1 MHQRKAIYTLFI
13 FIQSLIY
20 GIGNPATKV
29 AYKSI
34 TPLWLL
40 AARFTLAFLL
50 FLLLFGRR
58 ILPCIK
64 KVSWKTWLPSSLC
77 CAGAYISCN
86 LALNLTAATNVGF
99 IMSLPVL
106 FTPFLAS
113 VIFTVPMYSKNSPCS
128 F

>member
-64 KVSWKTWLPSSLC
+64 KCLRHFNPLTPIHGGIRSFFLSCFPS
-77 CAGAYISCN
+77 
-86 LALNLTAATNVGF
+86 
-99 IMSLPVL
+99 
-106 FTPFLAS
+106 
-113 VIFTVPMYSKNSPCS
+113 
-128 F
+128 

>member
-64 KVSWKTWLPSSLC
+64 KSAGRPGCLPLSAAPEPIFPATWH
-77 CAGAYISCN
+77 
-86 LALNLTAATNVGF
+86 LT
-99 IMSLPVL
+99 
-106 FTPFLAS
+106 
-113 VIFTVPMYSKNSPCS
+113 
-128 F
+128 

>member
-64 KVSWKTWLPSSLC
+64 KSQLEDLAAFLSL
-77 CAGAYISCN
+77 
-86 LALNLTAATNVGF
+86 LRR
-99 IMSLPVL
+99 SLY
-106 FTPFLAS
+106 FLQPG
-113 VIFTVPMYSKNSPCS
+113 T
-128 F
+128 